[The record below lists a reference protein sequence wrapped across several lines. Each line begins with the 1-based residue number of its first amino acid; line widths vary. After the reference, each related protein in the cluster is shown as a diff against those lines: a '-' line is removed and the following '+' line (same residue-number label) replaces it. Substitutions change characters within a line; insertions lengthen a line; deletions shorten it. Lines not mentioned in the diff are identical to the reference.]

1 MMTTKTQVLTTRMM
15 FRCLSDVDA
24 CFKETELCYIVDD
37 DDGDKVTVAKMILL
51 KTKKM
56 VMKMVM
62 TRCLVTELCYII
74 KP

>member
-1 MMTTKTQVLTTRMM
+1 M
-15 FRCLSDVDA
+15 
-24 CFKETELCYIVDD
+24 CYIVDD

-62 TRCLVTELCYII
+62 TRCWGDGIVLHH
-74 KP
+74 